1 MKVRDAMHPG
11 VVCVEPETPLREVAR
26 KMKEEDIGAIPV
38 KADGDLV
45 GMITDRDIACRALGD
60 GADAAVLKARDV
72 MTKGAICCL
81 ASDDL
86 EDAIGVMEGQ
96 KIRRLPVMDRDG
108 GLVGM
113 LSLGDVSR
121 GVNSKSSGEVL
132 KSVTAHHR

>member
-11 VVCVEPETPLREVAR
+11 VVCVEPDTPLREVAR

-45 GMITDRDIACRALGD
+45 GMITDRDLATRALGD
-60 GADAAVLKARDV
+60 GIDISVLRARDV

-132 KSVTAHHR
+132 KSVTSHHR